1 MLLQSRH
8 AEHTIVRCLLR
19 VPGVEA
25 SQIDTEVEKT
35 FRRLQKLKELQRM
48 RDSVARTKS
57 FLMLSNDFAQ
67 DE

>member
-1 MLLQSRH
+1 M
-8 AEHTIVRCLLR
+8 LLR